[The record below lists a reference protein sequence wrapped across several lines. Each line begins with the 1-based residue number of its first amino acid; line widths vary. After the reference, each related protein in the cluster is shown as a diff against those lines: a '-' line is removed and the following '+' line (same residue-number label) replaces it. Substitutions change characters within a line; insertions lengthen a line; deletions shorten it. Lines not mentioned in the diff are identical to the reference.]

1 MKPNEQVGRRFEQ
14 VPHKRDIQMI
24 SRHMKTCSISLVTR
38 KIKII
43 RYHYMPTKDKT
54 TDNAK
59 CWQGCGAI
67 GTLMYG
73 GGNAKW
79 YNHFVK

>member
-1 MKPNEQVGRRFEQ
+1 
-14 VPHKRDIQMI
+14 
-24 SRHMKTCSISLVTR
+24 MKTYSISLITR
-38 KIKII
+38 KIKIKII
-43 RYHYMPTKDKT
+43 RYHYMLTKV
-54 TDNAK
+54 DNAK

-73 GGNAKW
+73 GGDAKW